1 MAVQVS
7 PAIKTGKEF
16 ALFFS
21 TQQWFLSHWN
31 IIQATA
37 QFEMYLPAPNTAD
50 QELQLYL
57 TASAKKEK
65 KKFPK
70 INKKQNIPDLQAKK
84 NPM

>member
-1 MAVQVS
+1 
-7 PAIKTGKEF
+7 
-16 ALFFS
+16 
-21 TQQWFLSHWN
+21 
-31 IIQATA
+31 
-37 QFEMYLPAPNTAD
+37 MYLPAPNTAD

-70 INKKQNIPDLQAKK
+70 INKKQKTRPPGKK

>member
-1 MAVQVS
+1 
-7 PAIKTGKEF
+7 
-16 ALFFS
+16 
-21 TQQWFLSHWN
+21 
-31 IIQATA
+31 
-37 QFEMYLPAPNTAD
+37 MYLPAPNTAD

-84 NPM
+84 KILCNHAIPLPLSLYVHILSVWVHNHQLMSLIQQIR